1 MFNPKQCCAGG
12 HGQLSETFP
21 IHMPSAEARLR
32 GRKKNDVVTAE
43 VQTGLMHVKER
54 VFRGHIHWKQ

>member
-1 MFNPKQCCAGG
+1 MFNPKQCRAGG

-32 GRKKNDVVTAE
+32 GRKKRRCD
-43 VQTGLMHVKER
+43 R
-54 VFRGHIHWKQ
+54 